1 MRKAIKLVT
10 ATSKNHWNRFIN
22 ENLYNE
28 NITELVVDFSNC
40 DFIEPF
46 HIVLLAC
53 LIEDYH
59 RNKIPIIFEKGYNL
73 PLNEYLSNIKFWDY
87 WQPNF
92 ERTSFTQNGST
103 TNLCLWQLNPA
114 MLSFYVVYAQ
124 EYFENNF
131 SNERSF
137 EPLNISLAEL
147 FNNIVDHSQSLVSGY
162 TTNQFYPKSNK
173 LKIAICDLGI
183 GIPNKI
189 NNYLISQGNSVISSV
204 TALSK
209 SFEKGYSTKSS
220 PKNRGFGLDT
230 LMTIAKNSNGSL
242 KVISN
247 DAMLIL
253 KPNETIKLFPLNYN
267 FRGTHFEMILD
278 VNTFYEKNNE
288 IFGEDYSF

>member
-1 MRKAIKLVT
+1 MRKTIKLVT
-10 ATSKNHWNRFIN
+10 ANSKYHWNRFIN
-22 ENLYNE
+22 ENLFNRAT
-28 NITELVVDFSNC
+28 TELVVDFNKC

-59 RNKIPIIFEKGYNL
+59 RNQIPIIFEKGSNL
-73 PLNEYLSNIKFWDY
+73 PLNEYLSYIKFWDY

-92 ERTSFTQNGST
+92 ERTSFNQNGNI
-103 TNLCLWQLNPA
+103 TNLCLWQLSPTK
-114 MLSFYVVYAQ
+114 LSSYVVYAQ

-137 EPLNISLAEL
+137 EPLNVSLAEL
-147 FNNIVDHSQSLVSGY
+147 FNNIIDHSQSLVSGY
-162 TTNQFYPKSNK
+162 TTNQYYPKSNK
-173 LKIAICDLGI
+173 LKIAVCDLGI

-189 NNYLISQGNSVISSV
+189 NNYLVSQGKPTISSII
-204 TALSK
+204 ALSK

-253 KPNETIKLFPLNYN
+253 KPNEVTKLFPLNYN
-267 FRGTHFEMILD
+267 FHGTHFEMILD

-288 IFGEDYSF
+288 IFDEDFFF

>member
-1 MRKAIKLVT
+1 MRKTIKLVT
-10 ATSKNHWNRFIN
+10 ANSKYHWNRFIN
-22 ENLYNE
+22 ENLFTE
-28 NITELVVDFSNC
+28 TTTELIVDFSKC

-53 LIEDYH
+53 CIEDYH
-59 RNKIPIIFEKGYNL
+59 RNHIPIIFEKGSNL

-92 ERTSFTQNGST
+92 ERTSFTQNSNIS
-103 TNLCLWQLNPA
+103 NLCLWQLSPTK
-114 MLSFYVVYAQ
+114 LSSYVVYAQ

-147 FNNIVDHSQSLVSGY
+147 FNNIIDHSQSLVSGY
-162 TTNQFYPKSNK
+162 TTNQYYPKSNK

-189 NNYLISQGNSVISSV
+189 NNYLVSQGMPIISSV

-220 PKNRGFGLDT
+220 PKNRDFGLDT

-247 DAMLIL
+247 NAMLIL
-253 KPNETIKLFPLNYN
+253 KPNEEAKLFPLNYS
-267 FRGTHFEMILD
+267 FHGTHFEMILD

-288 IFGEDYSF
+288 NFDEDFSF